1 MNRRDEFRYINF
13 FDAMKVIRNSR
24 NLFTTSI
31 VLDHWVKN
39 KKRVKKLMTLQKK
52 KEEPM
57 EAINKYKFLFE
68 ESIKINSVIK
78 EHIRLLVINTNA
90 I

>member
-24 NLFTTSI
+24 NLFTTPI
-31 VLDHWVKN
+31 VLDHWVNN

-52 KEEPM
+52 KRGTNGS
-57 EAINKYKFLFE
+57 NK
-68 ESIKINSVIK
+68 
-78 EHIRLLVINTNA
+78 
-90 I
+90 